1 MDYYKT
7 LNLTK
12 DATIEDIKKSYRKLA
27 LKYHPDK
34 NKDPSAKEEF
44 HKISEA
50 YQTLSNSVSRTN
62 YDTYGQI
69 PIEFVNPEEMFK
81 NIFSN
86 MDPILGNFL
95 SNTLTEFTDILLKNE
110 TNNIGELFEIFN
122 KEQFIEK
129 GSDVMKY
136 YLKKSVKVEDSDLK
150 CSKTTYALNLEAVNL
165 QEEDINNINV
175 DIAFLRKYSHIK
187 LNIVEGEKSKKFIIN
202 LINVYFTIEFNNKI
216 YNFII
221 DYKFPPGIKR
231 KSETFNLYLD
241 YNVDIN
247 HYINGFYFEYPLYK
261 SYYVKA
267 NIKLITTNIV
277 CIEKEGIYNYETNQ
291 LGDLYVVFKPIQG
304 GLNENDID
312 NNYNIVESISIEN
325 LI

>member
-7 LNLTK
+7 LNLKK

-34 NKDPSAKEEF
+34 NKDPAAKEEF

-50 YQTLSNSVSRTN
+50 YQTLSNPASRIN
-62 YDTYGQI
+62 YDNYGQI

-129 GSDVMKY
+129 GSDVM
-136 YLKKSVKVEDSDLK
+136 
-150 CSKTTYALNLEAVNL
+150 
-165 QEEDINNINV
+165 
-175 DIAFLRKYSHIK
+175 
-187 LNIVEGEKSKKFIIN
+187 
-202 LINVYFTIEFNNKI
+202 
-216 YNFII
+216 
-221 DYKFPPGIKR
+221 
-231 KSETFNLYLD
+231 
-241 YNVDIN
+241 
-247 HYINGFYFEYPLYK
+247 
-261 SYYVKA
+261 
-267 NIKLITTNIV
+267 
-277 CIEKEGIYNYETNQ
+277 
-291 LGDLYVVFKPIQG
+291 
-304 GLNENDID
+304 
-312 NNYNIVESISIEN
+312 
-325 LI
+325 